1 MSDLDFGVSLVA
13 QPFMSTTPADVQPC
27 PRIFVYTTTIQ
38 QLYNNHTTT
47 YTTTIQQLVFRGFS
61 AIHTKNNDNQFLF
74 VVEASRPRN
83 IVNMQLLYGCCIG
96 CCMVVVWLL
105 YGCCIHVGRRTSNV
119 GRPSRNCIP
128 QLQVRFKPIQVSQF
142 SHS

>member
-47 YTTTIQQLVFRGFS
+47 YTTTIQQLVFCRVRT
-61 AIHTKNNDNQFLF
+61 IRTKKDDNQFLL
-74 VVEASRPRN
+74 VVETSAPAKHCK
-83 IVNMQLLYGCCIG
+83 YA
-96 CCMVVVWLL
+96 VVV
-105 YGCCIHVGRRTSNV
+105 
-119 GRPSRNCIP
+119 
-128 QLQVRFKPIQVSQF
+128 
-142 SHS
+142 